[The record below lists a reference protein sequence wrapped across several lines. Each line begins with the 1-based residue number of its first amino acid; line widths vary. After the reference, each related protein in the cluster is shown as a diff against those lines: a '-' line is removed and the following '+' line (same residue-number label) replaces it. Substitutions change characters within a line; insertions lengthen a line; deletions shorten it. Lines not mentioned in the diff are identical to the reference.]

1 MRRMMGVIKNRHG
14 TYYAQVK
21 VPARLQQ
28 ATADVLGLSE
38 PNLKKWLKKSLGTK
52 DQREAHIRAK
62 PVLMG
67 FDRVLADAEALL
79 KTRPVRTAIAQ
90 AEIDRI
96 AEYHFATTLAQ
107 DEEERRE
114 GTGSD
119 EVVESIARQLTGAGI
134 DFEMPIPLSP
144 RATYGLSDREVAK
157 RQADLNFILP
167 IMQGALA
174 RGDLTKAQEH
184 LQELLAVFQ
193 INLDPQSEAYRKLGM
208 AILRANV
215 EALTAIA
222 RRNQGEPI
230 NTPKVPNV
238 DTAAE
243 STGETLR
250 AAFHG
255 WKRERR
261 PSPRTL
267 TEYER
272 AICLFVE
279 LHGDMPVVQIKR
291 MHARLFREALQ
302 QVPRH
307 RTGSLLHATLPQVVE
322 WAKENPQATRVSA
335 TTVNKQLG
343 GLQAVLRW
351 AYDSGGFIPDDV
363 AWSDPFARFRLDEDE
378 PDRESFDI
386 AELRKL
392 FGSPIFTAKARPKA
406 GRGEAAYWLPLLALF
421 TGCRRGELAALTAA
435 DLKDIGG
442 HVMLTFV
449 EDREAG
455 KTLKTRNSQ
464 RAVPVHPKLRELGFL
479 DYVETRRADGAT
491 AWLFPLVAPDRPG
504 AVEGWT
510 KWFGRH
516 IRALGL
522 VDKSKV
528 FHSLRHNF
536 IDALRGAG
544 VDEELRMALFGHG
557 WRRSTTTRGYGVKD
571 MVLRFTARA
580 LTDAVASVSYPGLFD
595 TPEAVIRLV
604 RA

>member
-28 ATADVLGLSE
+28 ATATVLGLSK
-38 PNLKKWLKKSLGTK
+38 PDLKWLKKSLGTK

-67 FDRVLADAEALL
+67 FDRMLADAEALL

-174 RGDLTKAQEH
+174 RGDLTKVQEH

-208 AILRANV
+208 AILRADV

-222 RRNQGEPI
+222 RRDQGEPI
-230 NTPKVPNV
+230 GTPKVPNV

-250 AAFHG
+250 AAFDG

-291 MHARLFREALQ
+291 MA
-302 QVPRH
+302 
-307 RTGSLLHATLPQVVE
+307 PQHHH
-322 WAKENPQATRVSA
+322 TR
-335 TTVNKQLG
+335 
-343 GLQAVLRW
+343 
-351 AYDSGGFIPDDV
+351 
-363 AWSDPFARFRLDEDE
+363 
-378 PDRESFDI
+378 
-386 AELRKL
+386 
-392 FGSPIFTAKARPKA
+392 
-406 GRGEAAYWLPLLALF
+406 
-421 TGCRRGELAALTAA
+421 
-435 DLKDIGG
+435 
-442 HVMLTFV
+442 
-449 EDREAG
+449 
-455 KTLKTRNSQ
+455 
-464 RAVPVHPKLRELGFL
+464 
-479 DYVETRRADGAT
+479 
-491 AWLFPLVAPDRPG
+491 
-504 AVEGWT
+504 
-510 KWFGRH
+510 
-516 IRALGL
+516 
-522 VDKSKV
+522 
-528 FHSLRHNF
+528 LRHQ
-536 IDALRGAG
+536 
-544 VDEELRMALFGHG
+544 GHG
-557 WRRSTTTRGYGVKD
+557 ASFHRQGTDRCGRER
-571 MVLRFTARA
+571 VLSGA
-580 LTDAVASVSYPGLFD
+580 
-595 TPEAVIRLV
+595 
-604 RA
+604 